1 MQDAAAN
8 IARIDPAQCRLS
20 PNRLPI
26 APEHCADLTNSIRAH
41 GQLVPGLRRPNGTTE
56 ILDNLYGSGKG
67 CIVATLSASA
77 MSSRPHAQAA

>member
-56 ILDNLYGSGKG
+56 IRYNLYVCGRG
-67 CIVATLSASA
+67 CFFATITASA

>member
-41 GQLVPGLRRPNGTTE
+41 GQLVPGLR
-56 ILDNLYGSGKG
+56 GSVLGS
-67 CIVATLSASA
+67 C
-77 MSSRPHAQAA
+77 